1 MAAADTQNIEDAV
14 SRALSE
20 APERN
25 FRETVDLAINLRD
38 LDLNDPSN
46 RIDEAVVLPAGTGQ
60 DTTIVVFAEGETAV
74 RAAEV
79 ADQVLDS
86 DDLEDLGDDDNEAK
100 DLADETDF
108 FVAEAA
114 FMQDIGRHLGTVL
127 GPRGKMPTPLQP
139 DEDVVEVLNRMQNT
153 VQIRSR
159 DRRTF
164 HARVGADDM
173 DAAAIADNIDT
184 ILRRLHG
191 ELEKG
196 PMNVDSVYVKTT
208 MGPAQRVA

>member
-1 MAAADTQNIEDAV
+1 MADQDIEHAV
-14 SRALSE
+14 SRALE
-20 APERN
+20 DAPERN

-38 LDLNDPSN
+38 LNLDDPAN
-46 RIDEAVVLPAGTGQ
+46 RVDESIVLPSGTGQ

-74 RAAEV
+74 RAQNV
-79 ADQVLDS
+79 ADEVLDA
-86 DDLEDLGDDDNEAK
+86 DDLEDLGDDDDEAK
-100 DLADETDF
+100 DLADDTDF

-114 FMQDIGRHLGTVL
+114 LMQDIGRYLGTVL

-139 DEDVVEVLNRMQNT
+139 DDDVVETVNRMKNT
-153 VQIRSR
+153 VQLRSG

-164 HARVGADDM
+164 HTRVGAEDM
-173 DAAAIADNIDT
+173 DAGDIADNIDV

-196 PMNVDSVYVKTT
+196 PLNVDSIYVKTT
-208 MGPAQRVA
+208 MGPAQQVA